1 MTTQTAADLN
11 KPLDPIRFHGVMFDL
26 TGQIPTM
33 VNVKPDEDGKP
44 VMIYDLDGTLADDT
58 HRRHFV
64 EGDKKDY
71 IKYYSL
77 IKNDK
82 PNWPVVEE
90 LVRDQMGGAT
100 IVVITGREDTYLMST
115 LQQLYQFQIHDL
127 VSCILMR
134 PTGNYT
140 KAADFKRSAIGLLA
154 QDGMAIAKVVDDSPE
169 VRAMAEELKLVAVD
183 PAELILDDKAPR
195 LILPPGV
202 R

>member
-1 MTTQTAADLN
+1 
-11 KPLDPIRFHGVMFDL
+11 
-26 TGQIPTM
+26 
-33 VNVKPDEDGKP
+33 
-44 VMIYDLDGTLADDT
+44 
-58 HRRHFV
+58 
-64 EGDKKDY
+64 
-71 IKYYSL
+71 
-77 IKNDK
+77 
-82 PNWPVVEE
+82 
-90 LVRDQMGGAT
+90 
-100 IVVITGREDTYLMST
+100 
-115 LQQLYQFQIHDL
+115 
-127 VSCILMR
+127 MR